1 MTIKSNKI
9 LLTDN
14 LSRELLEVAIGLKS
28 KCKEKISKFI
38 KMIVKNVL
46 PEYKRWLVNSFQK
59 KKKSC
64 CLKCDTKANNE
75 KIIKIML
82 DKIVIQKSR
91 WAIRDSRKSTF

>member
-46 PEYKRWLVNSFQK
+46 PEYKKWLLNSFQK

-91 WAIRDSRKSTF
+91 WAICDSRKSTF

>member
-38 KMIVKNVL
+38 KVTVKNVL
-46 PEYKRWLVNSFQK
+46 PEHKKWLVNSFPQK
-59 KKKSC
+59 KSS
-64 CLKCDTKANNE
+64 CLKCDKKANNE
-75 KIIKIML
+75 KIIKMML

-91 WAIRDSRKSTF
+91 WAICDSRKSTF